1 MSGADLGSSRR
12 LTGESQ
18 SCLGVYVRLVSENTY
33 KLLNRNLSKSAVR
46 GVWIGRVWG
55 ARRASEVGGSTGGVE
70 EATGRAGKGAR
81 RRGIASS
88 GHASQSSAGLSL
100 PTPPPLSGPHL
111 CAQSLPCLNPRHLFP
126 WPARAQLT
134 GRVVYWP
141 ESSPSSRRRHQPRCP
156 PVRASLCL
164 RLHTTRPTQSCAERR
179 NGRPGQGTHRGE
191 LWTLRLRTRDRAWVT
206 RGCSLRAAPQCCLQP
221 RPVCSSQDCPQGPL
235 GCRSAAREPP
245 AWKRRTCGP

>member
-1 MSGADLGSSRR
+1 MVVAFSGLFY
-12 LTGESQ
+12 T
-18 SCLGVYVRLVSENTY
+18 VSPY
-33 KLLNRNLSKSAVR
+33 S
-46 GVWIGRVWG
+46 
-55 ARRASEVGGSTGGVE
+55 
-70 EATGRAGKGAR
+70 
-81 RRGIASS
+81 
-88 GHASQSSAGLSL
+88 H
-100 PTPPPLSGPHL
+100 PPLSGPHL

-179 NGRPGQGTHRGE
+179 NGRPGQGTHLGE
-191 LWTLRLRTRDRAWVT
+191 LWTLRLRTQDRAWVT

-235 GCRSAAREPP
+235 GWRSAARKPP